1 MAKSRCA
8 WRHSKDAAR
17 SPPGGNAASLRVTT
31 EYDVEDHA
39 WRLFRGPGLPDRI
52 LALDTLFVSAIAL
65 LVLFGMY
72 LGTAV
77 YFEAALIIA
86 MLGFVGTVVLSKYV
100 LRRDIVE

>member
-1 MAKSRCA
+1 MTPQALVMYA
-8 WRHSKDAAR
+8 II
-17 SPPGGNAASLRVTT
+17 ASMHVVGLAMLLALV
-31 EYDVEDHA
+31 
-39 WRLFRGPGLPDRI
+39 RLVRGPTVPDRI

-86 MLGFVGTVVLSKYV
+86 MLGFGSTVVLSKFV